1 MAKQKPKGWLDK
13 YAPVDEA
20 AAKEYARRQ
29 TRLSADN
36 ATPELRKVNRENARK
51 ENFISNSP
59 FTQSLAAMSP
69 NHNPIIGRL
78 AAESITEANP
88 LMSAVR
94 LTNSIKDPANNP
106 YGMGKGKGA
115 VQNALGFL
123 GAVGDI
129 SDFGNILSPALSS
142 VKSVGKAAK
151 TAIKQSKDAL
161 PSYYPD
167 DLFIPDKPYDTEAQ
181 RIDRVRQAFW
191 NSNRNEN
198 NSLSPEYLK
207 VINNYG
213 IGNRQLY
220 TGVPFSNLSTYYVDD
235 LRDIFRSGKR
245 PITPREMEVL
255 NKRGVRYESP
265 PAPTIP
271 PMYGLTNGPSNI
283 TPSPAGGLFGMTAEQ
298 TNAAWANVNNSIN
311 TFNLND
317 LTTSTSLRGRLDQR
331 IQSALGMNSPRN
343 LITSSRPRQSL
354 LQSLG
359 ESIYTGLGGSRRS
372 HNQYVPFSQL
382 VAEQN
387 AGRGL
392 FNRSGFTKQQ
402 ILNSP
407 EFTDK
412 KALSE
417 MSDEDFIHTV
427 FTPSGQVAR
436 YESSVAP
443 HLFTGDNEITPLT
456 SIEYADAFNS
466 RLDLLNDIIAKNNK
480 SGVNYR
486 VKAID
491 SNGKLTFHTPK
502 QIKRWQDEPGIV
514 KTVEDLEKLK
524 NDPVEL
530 QKRLHANA
538 ETLEDFDRIINSL
551 KEDRIIAPEG
561 ESSWNTRIN
570 PGEWRGTVENFPSR
584 EYYES
589 IPGLKMAGT
598 TSGVFSDGI
607 VRKGSGAYKSVNEY
621 LKTLDLG
628 RVKAGFNSQ
637 SKDSRGLWETYVKK
651 GIAAG
656 HWGDPFTVHG
666 VMKKNG
672 GWLDKYEDGG
682 ELNYNDSSVSAPEGF
697 QGDGYSNVGR
707 NYSPAWGG
715 QFEDGGEIAQTG
727 KKIPFEQWYKTV
739 PKTKNDT
746 TSYNLRRAYELAP
759 QKELDA
765 FVKNPKAHLMSVYED
780 PNTGIYEFM
789 KSKNHS
795 TIQKELDFYNSKKG
809 TDFRNS
815 YDLETTNDFYRYV
828 PKKEMAMGG
837 SMPGAVGFTYART
850 GSIPSNGKY
859 AKKTMA
865 SAQNGTE
872 MEYYQNGLD
881 WKPRSMADGGE
892 VVPGENEE
900 LQIPSA
906 WEDRKAFIKNNP
918 SRLRGS
924 ALGGVPRFMPLQMLD
939 VDQFEVEDVNY
950 DQAALKH
957 FVNSLTPVES
967 KNYIPK
973 MEDKF
978 DTMENMYN
986 TKSTK
991 FDEDWSKLNSL
1002 NESSNKI
1009 KLNTGRFRGAKVPT
1023 NIIDELAETSRKQNV
1038 PLGQLLTLMG
1048 RESMFGSGAETNQ
1061 GRASNKTNLMS
1072 GWNVA
1077 EDYQPYE
1084 HLRFLADNKVPGI
1097 KANPTPHGYDYDIT
1111 DDRAMNNYLRK
1122 NPKIL
1127 EQYQQKLDST
1137 KSLGG
1142 QDAFDLAARFL
1153 KKKGVKGYN
1162 PGDPNYTNAFNKDYD
1177 LLKQD
1182 KGLMKYVKQKGYTFE
1197 DGGSLELTKLD
1208 QLTNFT
1214 NYNTKQP
1221 GGWLDK
1227 YES

>member
-1 MAKQKPKGWLDK
+1 
-13 YAPVDEA
+13 
-20 AAKEYARRQ
+20 
-29 TRLSADN
+29 
-36 ATPELRKVNRENARK
+36 
-51 ENFISNSP
+51 
-59 FTQSLAAMSP
+59 
-69 NHNPIIGRL
+69 
-78 AAESITEANP
+78 
-88 LMSAVR
+88 
-94 LTNSIKDPANNP
+94 
-106 YGMGKGKGA
+106 
-115 VQNALGFL
+115 
-123 GAVGDI
+123 
-129 SDFGNILSPALSS
+129 
-142 VKSVGKAAK
+142 
-151 TAIKQSKDAL
+151 
-161 PSYYPD
+161 
-167 DLFIPDKPYDTEAQ
+167 
-181 RIDRVRQAFW
+181 
-191 NSNRNEN
+191 
-198 NSLSPEYLK
+198 
-207 VINNYG
+207 
-213 IGNRQLY
+213 
-220 TGVPFSNLSTYYVDD
+220 
-235 LRDIFRSGKR
+235 
-245 PITPREMEVL
+245 
-255 NKRGVRYESP
+255 
-265 PAPTIP
+265 
-271 PMYGLTNGPSNI
+271 
-283 TPSPAGGLFGMTAEQ
+283 
-298 TNAAWANVNNSIN
+298 
-311 TFNLND
+311 
-317 LTTSTSLRGRLDQR
+317 
-331 IQSALGMNSPRN
+331 MNSPRN

-359 ESIYTGLGGSRRS
+359 ESIYTGLGGARRS

-697 QGDGYSNVGR
+697 EGDGYSNVGR

-715 QFEDGGEIAQTG
+715 QFKEGGKVPATKQDSLNLYNNAKKVLNYYSNKNYRKDSEDYSSWEGYNEWVHNHNKTFLTVFNSSNKVNVSPSRVPLASGKSASMVLPESTYYKKLDDNRYMQREHNSAILDTRAPMQLFDKRVVPTMEVQYDNINIKDTMYGDMVGIYGYDPVLVKPASMLTPQERALRIERYGEASGLVNTKPKPKPTTKTKSEVKLKPQSKPIPTPQSTIDFMEGNYAQEPITEIPQPQPQASAYGEVIDPRTGYTHMTRQGSPMYPMVGQNVPEMEEGGPVKRFMQPTETFKNFGYNPKEKGLSTEYSTSIGGPGEVYLVPGYRQGRLLNDPEATFNMYG
-727 KKIPFEQWYKTV
+727 EHLGGPFKTV
-739 PKTKNDT
+739 QAAEDFAKFRHDYVDKNKNIPAPFKTRDYAMGG
-746 TSYNLRRAYELAP
+746 SLPGA
-759 QKELDA
+759 
-765 FVKNPKAHLMSVYED
+765 
-780 PNTGIYEFM
+780 TGSMYA
-789 KSKNHS
+789 
-795 TIQKELDFYNSKKG
+795 
-809 TDFRNS
+809 
-815 YDLETTNDFYRYV
+815 RYSG
-828 PKKEMAMGG
+828 GG
-837 SMPGAVGFTYART
+837 SMPGDVDFRYPRT
-850 GSIPSNGKY
+850 GQIPDNGKY

-865 SAQNGTE
+865 SAENGAE
-872 MEYYQNGLD
+872 MKYYQEGLD
-881 WKPRSMADGGE
+881 FKPKTISRDG
-892 VVPGENEE
+892 
-900 LQIPSA
+900 S
-906 WEDRKAFIKNNP
+906 
-918 SRLRGS
+918 
-924 ALGGVPRFMPLQMLD
+924 
-939 VDQFEVEDVNY
+939 
-950 DQAALKH
+950 
-957 FVNSLTPVES
+957 
-967 KNYIPK
+967 
-973 MEDKF
+973 
-978 DTMENMYN
+978 
-986 TKSTK
+986 
-991 FDEDWSKLNSL
+991 
-1002 NESSNKI
+1002 
-1009 KLNTGRFRGAKVPT
+1009 
-1023 NIIDELAETSRKQNV
+1023 
-1038 PLGQLLTLMG
+1038 QL
-1048 RESMFGSGAETNQ
+1048 
-1061 GRASNKTNLMS
+1061 
-1072 GWNVA
+1072 V
-1077 EDYQPYE
+1077 
-1084 HLRFLADNKVPGI
+1084 
-1097 KANPTPHGYDYDIT
+1097 
-1111 DDRAMNNYLRK
+1111 
-1122 NPKIL
+1122 
-1127 EQYQQKLDST
+1127 
-1137 KSLGG
+1137 
-1142 QDAFDLAARFL
+1142 
-1153 KKKGVKGYN
+1153 
-1162 PGDPNYTNAFNKDYD
+1162 
-1177 LLKQD
+1177 
-1182 KGLMKYVKQKGYTFE
+1182 
-1197 DGGSLELTKLD
+1197 KLD

>member
-1 MAKQKPKGWLDK
+1 MKEGGWLDK
-13 YAPVDEA
+13 FAPVDKA

-29 TRLSADN
+29 TSLSADN
-36 ATPELRKVNRENARK
+36 TTPELRKVNRENARK

-69 NHNPIIGRL
+69 NHNSIIGRL

-129 SDFGNILSPALSS
+129 SDFGNILSPALSNI
-142 VKSVGKAAK
+142 KRVGKTAK
-151 TAIKQSKDAL
+151 SAIKQSKEAL

-167 DLFIPDKPYDTEAQ
+167 DLFIPDKPYDTKAE
-181 RIDRVRQAFW
+181 RIDRVRHAFW

-198 NSLSPEYLK
+198 NSLSPEDLK
-207 VINNYG
+207 VINNNG

-220 TGVPFSNLSTYYVDD
+220 TGAPFSNLSTYYVDD

-245 PITPREMEVL
+245 PITPREMAVL
-255 NKRGVRYESP
+255 NERGVRYESP

-298 TNAAWANVNNSIN
+298 TNAAWADVNNRIN
-311 TFNLND
+311 TFNWND

-331 IQSALGMNSPRN
+331 IQSALGMNTPRN
-343 LITSSRPRQSL
+343 FITSSRPSQSL

-372 HNQYVPFSQL
+372 DNQYVPFSQL

-480 SGVNYR
+480 SGVGYR
-486 VKAID
+486 VKGID

-502 QIKRWQDEPGIV
+502 QIKRWQDDPYKVASIEN
-514 KTVEDLEKLK
+514 LEKLK

-530 QKRLHANA
+530 QKRLHG
-538 ETLEDFDRIINSL
+538 EMLTLEDFDGIINSL
-551 KEDRIIAPEG
+551 KEDKIIAPEG

-570 PGEWRGTVENFPSR
+570 PGEWRGTVENFPNR

-637 SKDSRGLWETYVKK
+637 SKESRGLWESYVKK
-651 GIAAG
+651 GTAAG

-682 ELNYNDSSVSAPEGF
+682 ELNYNDSSVSSPEGF
-697 QGDGYSNVGR
+697 EGDGYSNVGR
-707 NYSPAWGG
+707 DYSPAWGG
-715 QFEDGGEIAQTG
+715 QF
-727 KKIPFEQWYKTV
+727 
-739 PKTKNDT
+739 
-746 TSYNLRRAYELAP
+746 
-759 QKELDA
+759 
-765 FVKNPKAHLMSVYED
+765 
-780 PNTGIYEFM
+780 
-789 KSKNHS
+789 
-795 TIQKELDFYNSKKG
+795 
-809 TDFRNS
+809 
-815 YDLETTNDFYRYV
+815 
-828 PKKEMAMGG
+828 AMGG
-837 SMPGAVGFTYART
+837 SLPGSVGFMYART
-850 GSIPSNGKY
+850 NDPAPSEGKY
-859 AKKTMA
+859 AKKTKA
-865 SAQNGTE
+865 SAQNGTELESAYAKWPALRNMGPAAVNKDYGLGLGLGYGGVEFMHPDLKEVNYDNGVLLNQSPGKNSTTYNPLTDNEQSVRLDMLHGMHQDPTFSKHRNAFKQSVLSDPNIKGDMDYWYNEDKKKGRAGDGREQWMNNYIDGQMRTLLFEGDRKSRNYSDEEASQLLSNPKIKKNFNKLNNYLKTGYSYGQGPRAQNGTE

-881 WKPRSMADGGE
+881 FKPKTISRDG
-892 VVPGENEE
+892 
-900 LQIPSA
+900 S
-906 WEDRKAFIKNNP
+906 
-918 SRLRGS
+918 
-924 ALGGVPRFMPLQMLD
+924 
-939 VDQFEVEDVNY
+939 
-950 DQAALKH
+950 
-957 FVNSLTPVES
+957 
-967 KNYIPK
+967 
-973 MEDKF
+973 
-978 DTMENMYN
+978 
-986 TKSTK
+986 
-991 FDEDWSKLNSL
+991 
-1002 NESSNKI
+1002 
-1009 KLNTGRFRGAKVPT
+1009 
-1023 NIIDELAETSRKQNV
+1023 
-1038 PLGQLLTLMG
+1038 QL
-1048 RESMFGSGAETNQ
+1048 
-1061 GRASNKTNLMS
+1061 
-1072 GWNVA
+1072 V
-1077 EDYQPYE
+1077 
-1084 HLRFLADNKVPGI
+1084 
-1097 KANPTPHGYDYDIT
+1097 
-1111 DDRAMNNYLRK
+1111 
-1122 NPKIL
+1122 
-1127 EQYQQKLDST
+1127 
-1137 KSLGG
+1137 
-1142 QDAFDLAARFL
+1142 
-1153 KKKGVKGYN
+1153 
-1162 PGDPNYTNAFNKDYD
+1162 
-1177 LLKQD
+1177 
-1182 KGLMKYVKQKGYTFE
+1182 
-1197 DGGSLELTKLD
+1197 KLD